1 MARVSL
7 KPGRRHVSH
16 EQTIFDLPD
25 RTPCPHVVQTFF
37 RYPDIA
43 FMETLKN
50 GNALQT
56 NEHGQHVTPHSS
68 VDATTLSDAAAYFES
83 LGYVHGD
90 TNPHNVGSMT
100 KISLSSSIAII
111 PSRSEKTSMLVMNRM
126 FGVVKGDNAAQITA
140 SLNQS
145 LSSWP

>member
-1 MARVSL
+1 MTGLNLTYEHLCEAVPILTRNSSLLTSTADLNPIIRRLLKHCHGSSIFGVGGHSVLLSITDDIMARVSL
-7 KPGRRHVSH
+7 KPGGRHVSH

-37 RYPDIA
+37 RCPDIA

-68 VDATTLSDAAAYFES
+68 VDATTL
-83 LGYVHGD
+83 
-90 TNPHNVGSMT
+90 
-100 KISLSSSIAII
+100 
-111 PSRSEKTSMLVMNRM
+111 
-126 FGVVKGDNAAQITA
+126 
-140 SLNQS
+140 
-145 LSSWP
+145 